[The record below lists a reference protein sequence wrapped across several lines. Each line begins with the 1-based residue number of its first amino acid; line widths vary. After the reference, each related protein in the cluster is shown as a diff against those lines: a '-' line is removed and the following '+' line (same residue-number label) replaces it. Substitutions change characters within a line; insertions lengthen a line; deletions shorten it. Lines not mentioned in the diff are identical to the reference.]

1 MVMKVS
7 TSMFFDNASK
17 QLGSIQS
24 SLAKTQTQLST
35 GKQINRPSDAP
46 DKSSLITRLQSE
58 MTRQASYQSNL
69 NAVNVRLQ
77 AEDTALRNTSNVMYR
92 FKELAVQAA
101 NDTLST
107 ADRNTL
113 SFEMIQLREQILS
126 MANSQDSNGNYLFA
140 GSRVAQQPFG
150 EDAKG
155 RVVYQGDQSRMLV
168 PVGDN
173 RQMNLNIPG
182 SDVFVRLVRDDDKGN
197 KIGVGFFQALSD
209 MVDAVKNTDRPNI
222 QRGIKELDRMQQGIS
237 DASGHR
243 HECGGLARRRARRDY
258 LAPENHFVGCAG
270 LGLHRGH
277 HQDEQRPVGLGGC
290 AKQFREDFKANTFQ
304 LYKLIPQVCPA

>member
-17 QLGSIQS
+17 QLGSIQG

-58 MTRQASYQSNL
+58 MARQASYQNNL

-77 AEDTALRNTSNVMYR
+77 AEETALRNTSNVMFR

-237 DASGHR
+237 DANAQLGTDMNVVDSQ
-243 HECGGLARRRARRDY
+243 GGVLDEITLRLKTTLSDVQDLDYTEAITKMNKDQLALESAQST
-258 LAPENHFVGCAG
+258 F
-270 LGLHRGH
+270 
-277 HQDEQRPVGLGGC
+277 
-290 AKQFREDFKANTFQ
+290 AKIS
-304 LYKLIPQVCPA
+304 KLSLFNYIN

>member
-237 DASGHR
+237 DASAQLGTDMNVVDSQ
-243 HECGGLARRRARRDY
+243 GGVLDEITLRLKTTLSDVQDLDYTEAITKMNKDQLALESAQST
-258 LAPENHFVGCAG
+258 F
-270 LGLHRGH
+270 
-277 HQDEQRPVGLGGC
+277 
-290 AKQFREDFKANTFQ
+290 AKIS
-304 LYKLIPQVCPA
+304 KLSLFNYIN

>member
-1 MVMKVS
+1 
-7 TSMFFDNASK
+7 
-17 QLGSIQS
+17 
-24 SLAKTQTQLST
+24 LAKTQTQLST

-237 DASGHR
+237 DASAQLGTDMNVVDSQ
-243 HECGGLARRRARRDY
+243 GGVLDEITLRLKTTLSDVQDLDYTEAITKMNKDQLALESAQST
-258 LAPENHFVGCAG
+258 F
-270 LGLHRGH
+270 
-277 HQDEQRPVGLGGC
+277 
-290 AKQFREDFKANTFQ
+290 AKIS
-304 LYKLIPQVCPA
+304 KLSLFNYIN

>member
-17 QLGSIQS
+17 QLGSIQG
-24 SLAKTQTQLST
+24 SLAKTQIQLST

-58 MTRQASYQSNL
+58 MTRQASYQGNL

-77 AEDTALRNTSNVMYR
+77 AEETALRNTSNVMYR

-209 MVDAVKNTDRPNI
+209 MVDAVKSTDRPNI

-237 DASGHR
+237 DANAQLGTDMNVVDSQ
-243 HECGGLARRRARRDY
+243 GGVLDEITLRLKTTLSDVQDLDYTEAITKMNKDQLALESAQST
-258 LAPENHFVGCAG
+258 F
-270 LGLHRGH
+270 
-277 HQDEQRPVGLGGC
+277 
-290 AKQFREDFKANTFQ
+290 AKIS
-304 LYKLIPQVCPA
+304 KLSLFNYIN

>member
-35 GKQINRPSDAP
+35 GKQINKPSDAP

-182 SDVFVRLVRDDDKGN
+182 SDVFVRLVRDDGKGN

-237 DASGHR
+237 DASAQLGTDMNVVDSQ
-243 HECGGLARRRARRDY
+243 GGVLDEITLRLKTTLSDVQDLDYTEAITKMNKDQLALESAQST
-258 LAPENHFVGCAG
+258 F
-270 LGLHRGH
+270 
-277 HQDEQRPVGLGGC
+277 
-290 AKQFREDFKANTFQ
+290 AKIS
-304 LYKLIPQVCPA
+304 KLSLFNYIN

>member
-1 MVMKVS
+1 
-7 TSMFFDNASK
+7 MFFDNASK

-58 MTRQASYQSNL
+58 MTRQASYQGNL

-77 AEDTALRNTSNVMYR
+77 AEETALRNTSNVMYR

-237 DASGHR
+237 DASAQLGTDMNVVDSQ
-243 HECGGLARRRARRDY
+243 GGVLDEITLRLKTTLSDVQDLDYTEAITKMNKDQLALESAQST
-258 LAPENHFVGCAG
+258 F
-270 LGLHRGH
+270 
-277 HQDEQRPVGLGGC
+277 
-290 AKQFREDFKANTFQ
+290 AKIS
-304 LYKLIPQVCPA
+304 KLSLFNYIN

>member
-58 MTRQASYQSNL
+58 MTRQASYQGNL

-77 AEDTALRNTSNVMYR
+77 AEETALRNTSNVMYR

-237 DASGHR
+237 DANAQLGTDMNVVDSQGVVLDEITLR
-243 HECGGLARRRARRDY
+243 LKTTLSDVQDLDYTEAITKMNKDQLALESAQST
-258 LAPENHFVGCAG
+258 F
-270 LGLHRGH
+270 
-277 HQDEQRPVGLGGC
+277 
-290 AKQFREDFKANTFQ
+290 AKIS
-304 LYKLIPQVCPA
+304 KLSLFNYIN

>member
-17 QLGSIQS
+17 QLGSIQG

-58 MTRQASYQSNL
+58 MTRQASYQGNL

-77 AEDTALRNTSNVMYR
+77 AEETALRNTSNVMYR

-237 DASGHR
+237 DANAQLGTDMNVVDSQ
-243 HECGGLARRRARRDY
+243 GGVLDEITLRLKTTLSDVQDLDYTEAITKMNKDQLALESAQST
-258 LAPENHFVGCAG
+258 F
-270 LGLHRGH
+270 
-277 HQDEQRPVGLGGC
+277 
-290 AKQFREDFKANTFQ
+290 AKIS
-304 LYKLIPQVCPA
+304 KLSLFNYIN

>member
-35 GKQINRPSDAP
+35 GKQINKPSDAP

-237 DASGHR
+237 DASAQLGTDMNVVDSQ
-243 HECGGLARRRARRDY
+243 GGVLDEITLRLKTTLSDVQDLDYTEAITKMNKDQLALESAQST
-258 LAPENHFVGCAG
+258 F
-270 LGLHRGH
+270 
-277 HQDEQRPVGLGGC
+277 
-290 AKQFREDFKANTFQ
+290 AKIS
-304 LYKLIPQVCPA
+304 KLSLFNYIN

>member
-58 MTRQASYQSNL
+58 MTRQASYQGNL

-77 AEDTALRNTSNVMYR
+77 AEETALRNTSNVMYR

-107 ADRNTL
+107 AERNTL

-237 DASGHR
+237 DANAQLGTDMNVVDSQ
-243 HECGGLARRRARRDY
+243 GGVLDEITLRLKTTLSDVQDLDYTEAITKMNKDQLALESAQST
-258 LAPENHFVGCAG
+258 F
-270 LGLHRGH
+270 
-277 HQDEQRPVGLGGC
+277 
-290 AKQFREDFKANTFQ
+290 AKIS
-304 LYKLIPQVCPA
+304 KLSLFNYIN

>member
-7 TSMFFDNASK
+7 TSMFFDKASK
-17 QLGSIQS
+17 QLGSIQG
-24 SLAKTQTQLST
+24 SLAKTQEQLST

-58 MTRQASYQSNL
+58 MTRQASYQGNL

-77 AEDTALRNTSNVMYR
+77 AEETALRNTSNVMYR

-107 ADRNTL
+107 ADSNTL

-182 SDVFVRLVRDDDKGN
+182 SDVFVRLVRDDGKGN

-237 DASGHR
+237 DASAQLGTDMNVVDSQ
-243 HECGGLARRRARRDY
+243 GGVLDEITLRLKTTLSDVQDLDYTEAITKMNKDQLALESAQST
-258 LAPENHFVGCAG
+258 F
-270 LGLHRGH
+270 
-277 HQDEQRPVGLGGC
+277 
-290 AKQFREDFKANTFQ
+290 AKIS
-304 LYKLIPQVCPA
+304 KLSLFNYIN